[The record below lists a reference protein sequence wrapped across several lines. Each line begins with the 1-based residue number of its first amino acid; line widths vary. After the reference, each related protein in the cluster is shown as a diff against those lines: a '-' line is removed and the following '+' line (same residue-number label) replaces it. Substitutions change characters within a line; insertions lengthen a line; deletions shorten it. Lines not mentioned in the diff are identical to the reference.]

1 MRTKGMGRKL
11 LGGVLMSAMTCGLCA
26 CGTETGAD
34 TAQQEAESAPVE
46 KEEAAP
52 VDLDFTV
59 SYEGIATNT
68 IDAGVSVHDPSIY
81 KADGKYYIK
90 NTSPN
95 IKNGTT
101 EKEVTP
107 IGVTAVD
114 VQSLTTNTWK
124 IVNEKT
130 DIGAKDSDKMTF
142 KLGSMNFG
150 ATMKEKGLDG
160 TPTFGKVSIY
170 SAKSADANYW
180 ANYVKTN
187 SSDFIKKD
195 FYEYKDTGSAT
206 ATKHTG
212 LTQIGKGTEKLD
224 VKLESEIANLER
236 TKKNDG
242 KTVGMFKVM
251 YTLAPLDSKTGLPL
265 EAGVYAGDE
274 YREAG
279 YTKDLAQ

>member
-1 MRTKGMGRKL
+1 M
-11 LGGVLMSAMTCGLCA
+11 V
-26 CGTETGAD
+26 
-34 TAQQEAESAPVE
+34 
-46 KEEAAP
+46 AASKNDNMFLP
-52 VDLDFTV
+52 
-59 SYEGIATNT
+59 
-68 IDAGVSVHDPSIY
+68 
-81 KADGKYYIK
+81 ADGKYYIK